1 MFPSNEIE
9 SFYQEFKRGA
19 WVCNDLLAIAPL
31 CEAWILS
38 LEDLT
43 PSGFTHLPL
52 NTDPSQP
59 RYSAD
64 RMLFAMSLALCIP
77 SERTG
82 EVFSKHLQYMQ
93 DFSRDIGGR
102 VLEVSAHLNV
112 SPVHA
117 SIDVLK
123 AFKCIEQG
131 AVSEACRCYA
141 VDLRELRQDAL
152 IWDDLDVFLKT
163 LPPVSKDARDIT
175 LSMIASVHKPEGTAI
190 YRHFVTTRSD
200 EDNLFRAKIY
210 NLRFRLLG
218 DYATEI
224 GWIVE
229 EGEKFATL
237 IPGRFSEFRKMPLE
251 PALEVFNQPFFA
263 DKLHQDTEHL
273 IKNFFHRTDEALRNP
288 LNATHA
294 EVASRAFMDSG
305 ILPETI
311 IKLAVF
317 KRSAEDPVVGLP
329 LAMGEYAAMGHID
342 QDFYAEV
349 YRRYLADFT
358 PAQIIDKC
366 FREETFQAAYK
377 LTGNKEILEA
387 CGGRVRD
394 TCFGNDLGL

>member
-19 WVCNDLLAIAPL
+19 WVCSDLIAIAPL

-38 LEDLT
+38 LDDLT

-52 NTDPSQP
+52 NPEPSQP

-64 RMLFAMSLALCIP
+64 RMLFAMSLALSIP

-82 EVFSKHLQYMQ
+82 EIFSKHFQYMQ

-102 VLEVSAHLNV
+102 ILEMGVRLNV
-112 SPVHA
+112 STDHSP
-117 SIDVLK
+117 IDVLK
-123 AFKCIEQG
+123 AFKCIEQD
-131 AVSEACRCYA
+131 AVFVACRCYA
-141 VDLRELRQDAL
+141 VDPRELRQDAF

-163 LPPVSKDARDIT
+163 LPTASKDARDIT
-175 LSMIASVHKPEGTAI
+175 LSMIASVHEPEGTAI
-190 YRHFVTTRSD
+190 YQHFVNTQKD
-200 EDNLFRAKIY
+200 EANLFRAKIY
-210 NLRFRLLG
+210 NLRHRLLG
-218 DYATEI
+218 DYTRDI
-224 GWIVE
+224 GWIIE
-229 EGEKFATL
+229 RGEKFATL
-237 IPGRFSEFRKMPLE
+237 IPGKFAEFRAVPLE
-251 PALEVFNQPFFA
+251 PALEVFNKPSFA
-263 DKLHQDTEHL
+263 DKLHQDIEHL
-273 IKNFFHRTDEALRNP
+273 IKNFFHRTDEALRNTA
-288 LNATHA
+288 NANQA
-294 EVASRAFMDSG
+294 DIASRAFMDAGVS
-305 ILPETI
+305 PETI
-311 IKLAVF
+311 ITLAVLN
-317 KRSAEDPVVGLP
+317 RSAEDPVVGLP

-377 LTGNKEILEA
+377 LTGNKEILAA
-387 CGGRVRD
+387 CNGRVRD